1 MLVLQEN
8 DVWSETPFV
17 RLQPSL
23 KKSFFLCS
31 YLPTI
36 NKSCSSPLGV
46 ELQEGEG
53 RNRASPRTEERPL
66 GVSAGYGYREQNL
79 TKKSEPTREN
89 NIILFESCSKSIELE
104 GLALYT
110 DKVV

>member
-1 MLVLQEN
+1 MLVLQKT
-8 DVWSETPFV
+8 DVWSETPFL
-17 RLQPSL
+17 RLQPFL
-23 KKSFFLCS
+23 KKSFFLFS

-46 ELQEGEG
+46 ELQERQG
-53 RNRASPRTEERPL
+53 RDRTSLGTEERPL
-66 GVSAGYGYREQNL
+66 GVKVGYGYREQNL